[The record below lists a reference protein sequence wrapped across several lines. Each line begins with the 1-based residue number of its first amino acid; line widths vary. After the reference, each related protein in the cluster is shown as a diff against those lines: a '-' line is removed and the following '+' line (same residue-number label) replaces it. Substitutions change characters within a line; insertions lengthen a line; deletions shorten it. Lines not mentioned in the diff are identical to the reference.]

1 MPRGDRTGPIGL
13 GPRSGRGA
21 GYCGGTGV
29 PGFTSRPMGAGF
41 GAGFGRGWR
50 HWFWATGLPGW
61 LRFGAPPAQTSTGEP
76 ANSEK
81 EILTR
86 QMDALQQ
93 ELDLVKRRLDQLTSE
108 KTAQQ

>member
-1 MPRGDRTGPIGL
+1 
-13 GPRSGRGA
+13 
-21 GYCGGTGV
+21 
-29 PGFTSRPMGAGF
+29 MGAGF

-61 LRFGAPPAQTSTGEP
+61 LRSGAPPAQTPSGEP
-76 ANSEK
+76 ANFEK
-81 EILTR
+81 EMLTR

-93 ELDLVKRRLDQLTSE
+93 ELDLVKQRLDQLTSD